1 MEEEPRDERERPG
14 YPAGGADPNAGPTW
28 PHAGGTDA
36 PPEVRAL
43 ADEAD
48 EIRRMVDEGAGS
60 PEAIRDLAARLREH
74 RAREEALWR
83 SEVKPA
89 LVKENKGRLRGHPR
103 PLRPA
108 VPERP
113 SANLGALALLLV
125 AILVIVLI
133 AASTTAWV
141 LVLALVGLVAYA
153 WREGRKTLQ

>member
-1 MEEEPRDERERPG
+1 MEEEPSDERERPG
-14 YPAGGADPNAGPTW
+14 YPGDEPKFDPGFASPQR
-28 PHAGGTDA
+28 ATD

-89 LVKENKGRLRGHPR
+89 LVKENKGRLRGHAR

-108 VPERP
+108 NEKPK
-113 SANLGALALLLV
+113 ANLAVLAVMLVGVLLV
-125 AILVIVLI
+125 VLI
-133 AASTTAWV
+133 AASTSAWV
-141 LVLALVGLVAYA
+141 LVLAVAGLIGYA
-153 WREGRKTLQ
+153 WYEGRKTLQ